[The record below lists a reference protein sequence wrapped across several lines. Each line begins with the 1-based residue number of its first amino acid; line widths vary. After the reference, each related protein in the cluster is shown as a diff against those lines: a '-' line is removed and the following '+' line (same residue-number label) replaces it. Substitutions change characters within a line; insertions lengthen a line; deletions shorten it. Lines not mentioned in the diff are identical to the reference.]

1 MPKPSTCLVC
11 HYVTSLSPS
20 GPTLGQVPITF
31 PTRIKASLLP
41 VGVFARGGAGVTA
54 PSPSPGLWVKTTGQG
69 LEGAAAPQRFPGHRY
84 LGFYLVQVF
93 FTHLQALKCRDQIIC
108 FYFNVQILLA
118 QLNKTTTTKKHET
131 PQPPVLFPC
140 CVCSS
145 AKQLKLHFQPW
156 EGLFPAIN
164 R

>member
-41 VGVFARGGAGVTA
+41 VGVFARGGAGVAA

-84 LGFYLVQVF
+84 LGFYLALFF
-93 FTHLQALKCRDQIIC
+93 FTHLQALKCRDQMIS
-108 FYFNVQILLA
+108 FYFNVQILLT

-131 PQPPVLFPC
+131 TPTPSPFPML
-140 CVCSS
+140 CVFISQT
-145 AKQLKLHFQPW
+145 A
-156 EGLFPAIN
+156 
-164 R
+164 